1 MAKKKSKDKAG
12 SNTIAMN
19 KQARH
24 EYFIDDEIEAGI
36 ELQGWEVKSLRSGK
50 VNIAESYVYVR
61 DGEIFISGMT
71 ITPLQAASTHVIAN
85 PTRVRKL
92 LMSRKEIDNLIGR
105 VNREGMTLVAT
116 TMYWVRSW
124 AKIKVGVAKGK
135 KLHDKRTD
143 SKEKD
148 WNRDKA
154 RIMKSSLR

>member
-85 PTRVRKL
+85 PTRIRKL